1 MPNKPFLLLL
11 AFTVFFIFR
20 PSTTVASNPL
30 KPYLW
35 KNVVVLYQLKADP
48 VKEES
53 AFQQTIDKNFQR
65 FKQDKLVFIDLTGKN
80 TGKLHAQLT
89 PEALETIRKRF
100 KTEAN
105 QSMYIIV
112 GMDGWE
118 KFRQTG
124 RFNPSE
130 FIDIIMQY
138 SSSNSEK

>member
-11 AFTVFFIFR
+11 VFTLFFIFR
-20 PSTTVASNPL
+20 PCTTEASNPL

-35 KNVVVLYQLKADP
+35 KNVVVLYQLKDAP
-48 VKEES
+48 AKEEP

-80 TGKLHAQLT
+80 SGKLHAQLT
-89 PEALETIRKRF
+89 PEALETLQKRF
-100 KTEAN
+100 KTKAN
-105 QSMYIIV
+105 QSMYVVV

>member
-1 MPNKPFLLLL
+1 MPTRPFYLIL
-11 AFTVFFIFR
+11 AFALLFIFH
-20 PSTTVASNPL
+20 PALTKASNPL

-35 KNVVVLYQLKADP
+35 KNVVVLYQLKNDP
-48 VKEES
+48 AKEEP
-53 AFQQTIDKNFQR
+53 AFQQTIDKNYQL

-89 PEALETIRKRF
+89 PEALEILQKRF

-118 KFRQTG
+118 KFRQAG
-124 RFNPSE
+124 LFNPSH
-130 FIDIIMQY
+130 FINIIIQY